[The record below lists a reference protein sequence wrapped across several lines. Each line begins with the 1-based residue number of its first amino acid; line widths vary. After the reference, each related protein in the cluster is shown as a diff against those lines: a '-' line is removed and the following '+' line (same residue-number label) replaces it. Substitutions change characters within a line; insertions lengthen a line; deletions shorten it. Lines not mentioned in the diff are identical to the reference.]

1 MPTSPSQFRSRLEFK
16 DSESWRAYIESDV
29 PPQDRA
35 YVAAFGM
42 TTLYLQF
49 YAVRNLAVP
58 LELDVELHRLQALD
72 EPVRTRALVALN
84 NRIFAD
90 MTQLMM
96 QAAPAEPSV
105 IPAETPKQSMQKL
118 ICRLEKESPAF
129 AIWRSYKRAQA
140 SDSRAP
146 QWTEYVRALVPREEN
161 EDAEFILLMG
171 QLGELLC
178 QIQEQNKTV
187 DALLKIRIFAMQ
199 RERAGAERN
208 LVARLLVQDLLE
220 AIAPCACA

>member
-1 MPTSPSQFRSRLEFK
+1 MPTSPSPFRSRLEFK

-58 LELDVELHRLQALD
+58 LEVDVELHRLQALD
-72 EPVRTRALVALN
+72 EPVRTRALVTLN

-90 MTQLMM
+90 MTRLMM
-96 QAAPAEPSV
+96 RAAPSEPPIITAEP
-105 IPAETPKQSMQKL
+105 PRQAMERL
-118 ICRLEKESPAF
+118 ILRLEKESPAF
-129 AIWRSYKRAQA
+129 AIWRGYKRAQL
-140 SDSRAP
+140 SDLRVP
-146 QWTEYVRALVPREEN
+146 EWGEYVRTLVPREEN
-161 EDAEFILLMG
+161 EEAEFILLMG
-171 QLGELLC
+171 QMGELLR
-178 QIQEQNKTV
+178 QFQEQNKAI
-187 DALLKIRIFAMQ
+187 DALLKIKIFAMQ

>member
-16 DSESWRAYIESDV
+16 NSESWRTYVETDV

-35 YVAAFGM
+35 YVTAFGM

-49 YAVRNLAVP
+49 YAVRNLPVP
-58 LELDVELHRLQALD
+58 VGVDVELHRLQAFD
-72 EPVRTRALVALN
+72 EPARTRALVTLN
-84 NRIFAD
+84 NRIFAE
-90 MTQLMM
+90 MTRLMM

-105 IPAETPKQSMQKL
+105 IPAETPKHSMEKL
-118 ICRLEKESPAF
+118 IRRLEKESPAF
-129 AIWRSYKRAQA
+129 AIWRSYKRAQV

-146 QWTEYVRALVPREEN
+146 EWTEYVRALVPRGEDEET
-161 EDAEFILLMG
+161 EFILLMG

-178 QIQEQNKTV
+178 QFQEQNKTV

-199 RERAGAERN
+199 RERAGAHRN
-208 LVARLLVQDLLE
+208 LAARLLVQDLLE